1 MSSANPYLEGKIYQE
16 PIRTA
21 IRLID
26 ETKTRLAETECIR
39 ENTAQTIEKSKTSI
53 RKCEDLQ
60 KHAQKVLTMRKF

>member
-1 MSSANPYLEGKIYQE
+1 MSPAGLHLERHANEETIEL
-16 PIRTA
+16 A

-26 ETKTRLAETECIR
+26 ETKTRLAETERIR

-53 RKCEDLQ
+53 RKCEDLL